1 MNEATT
7 ANRTR
12 ERRAVT
18 LVMACVGVFV
28 AYLPVTSVSV
38 SLPAIQRALD
48 ASTSELSWVSDAF
61 VLPMAALILTA
72 GVFGDVHGR
81 KKVFQAGL
89 AFTAAGAATALCAQS
104 IEVLWAGQALAGIGA
119 ACLLPTTLAMIS
131 QAVPD
136 PRERGKFVGLWASSL
151 MAALAVGPLL
161 SGVILDHADW
171 RWIYLPSIPV
181 ALLAM
186 AVAAWLVKD
195 SRAPH
200 ARALD
205 WPGQITATVAITAL
219 VYGVIEGGA
228 GSFSDSRVLVALA
241 LAVVG
246 LIAFLVFERR
256 SASPMLDLKLFR
268 SARFSATS
276 LIAMITFMGLIGFFF
291 VLSLY
296 FGMVQQLGTLDA
308 GYRLLM
314 VTGVCF
320 FVGPLAGRMMHR
332 ISPRLLISVGLL
344 CAAGALFSLTSLTAD
359 TAFGPMAWR
368 LALLGL
374 GMGLVVTPMTA
385 TAVSSVPHHLA
396 GMAAAGNNALRQ
408 VGGALGPAILGAL
421 LTSRTTGSLS
431 GHLADVGV
439 TGAAAERIVGA
450 AQAQGLGA
458 VAELDL
464 GADRGRALGALSESF
479 LDGMQLCLIVA
490 GSLAVLAALVGAVL
504 LRRPRPASQ
513 TAPAPEPVT
522 TADAAE
528 PALSDTGH
536 EAAEPALS
544 GTVRDAAGASLAGAV
559 LTLILP
565 TGQQLARAVAGAD
578 GHYRVTVPG
587 PGAHVLITTAGGHH
601 PHATNLV
608 LADRSTEH
616 DILLSGTGG
625 LTGKVVGADD
635 GLPLAEAV
643 VTVTDARG
651 DVLASGTT
659 NASGNYAFGDIAEG
673 EITISVTAEG
683 FRPTAVA
690 AQAAKSATVQPD
702 IALRPGVRLQ
712 GQIRTKAELRPLSD
726 ARVTLVD
733 AAGNVVGTSTTGS
746 DGGYTFGDLDAGEY
760 SLVASGYPASTR
772 TVSVNGHAVEAFDL
786 ELAHPHA

>member
-1 MNEATT
+1 
-7 ANRTR
+7 
-12 ERRAVT
+12 
-18 LVMACVGVFV
+18 MACVGVFV

-48 ASTSELSWVSDAF
+48 ASTSALSWVSDAF

-89 AFTAAGAATALCAQS
+89 AFTTAGAATALCAQS

-119 ACLLPTTLAMIS
+119 ASLLPTTLAMIS

-186 AVAAWLVKD
+186 AVAAWLVTD

-241 LAVVG
+241 FAVVG
-246 LIAFLVFERR
+246 LIAFLAFERR

-421 LTSRTTGSLS
+421 LTSRTTGSLA

-439 TGAAAERIVGA
+439 TGSAAERIVGA

-458 VAELDL
+458 VAKLDL
-464 GADRGRALGALSESF
+464 GADRGRALAALSESF

-513 TAPAPEPVT
+513 TAPAPEPVA
-522 TADAAE
+522 TADEAEPSLPDTAHDAAK
-528 PALSDTGH
+528 PALSGTVRDS
-536 EAAEPALS
+536 AEPILS
-544 GTVRDAAGASLAGAV
+544 GTVRDAAGTGLAGAV
-559 LTLILP
+559 LTLISP

-616 DILLSGTGG
+616 DILLLGTGG

-635 GLPLAEAV
+635 GLPLAKAV
-643 VTVTDARG
+643 VTVTDAHG

-659 NASGNYAFGDIAEG
+659 NASGNYVFGDIAGG

-683 FRPTAVA
+683 FRPTAVT

-712 GQIRTKAELRPLSD
+712 GQIRTKAGLRPLSD

-733 AAGNVVGTSTTGS
+733 ATGNVVGTSTTGS
-746 DGGYTFGDLDAGEY
+746 DGAYTFGDLDAGEY

-772 TVSVNGHAVEAFDL
+772 TVSVNGRAVEAFDL
-786 ELAHPHA
+786 DLAHPHA

>member
-1 MNEATT
+1 MNVATT
-7 ANRTR
+7 ANGTQ

-38 SLPAIQRALD
+38 SLPAIQRALG

-89 AFTAAGAATALCAQS
+89 GFTAVGAATALCAQS
-104 IEVLWAGQALAGIGA
+104 VEVVWAGQALAGIGA
-119 ACLLPTTLAMIS
+119 AALLPTTLAMIS

-151 MAALAVGPLL
+151 MAALAVGPLI
-161 SGVILDHADW
+161 SGVILAHQEW

-186 AVAAWLVKD
+186 AVAARLVTD

-205 WPGQITATVAITAL
+205 WPGQITATVTITAL

-228 GSFSDSRVLVALA
+228 GSFTDTRVLVALA

-246 LIAFLVFERR
+246 LIAFVIFERR

-268 SARFSATS
+268 SAGFSATS

-296 FGMVQQLGTLDA
+296 FGTVQQLDTLDA

-320 FVGPLAGRMMHR
+320 FVGPVAGRVMHR
-332 ISPRLLISVGLL
+332 ISPRVLITVGLL
-344 CAAGALFSLTSLTAD
+344 CAAGALFSLTSLTAH
-359 TAFGPMAWR
+359 TSFGPMAWR

-421 LTSRTTGSLS
+421 LTSKSTGSL
-431 GHLADVGV
+431 GEHLADAGV
-439 TGAAAERIVGA
+439 TGSAAERIVGA
-450 AQAQGLGA
+450 AEAQGLGA
-458 VAELDL
+458 VAQLDL
-464 GADRGRALGALSESF
+464 GAQRGRALGALSESF

-504 LRRPRPASQ
+504 LRRPKPA
-513 TAPAPEPVT
+513 APAPEPVE
-522 TADAAE
+522 AVDA
-528 PALSDTGH
+528 T
-536 EAAEPALS
+536 EPALS
-544 GTVRDAAGASLAGAV
+544 GTVRDAAGAGLAGAV
-559 LTLILP
+559 LTLISP
-565 TGQQLARAVAGAD
+565 TGRQLARAVAGAD
-578 GHYRVTVPG
+578 GAYRVAVPG
-587 PGAHVLITTAGGHH
+587 PGAHVLITTADGHH
-601 PHATNLV
+601 PHASNLV
-608 LADRSTEH
+608 LADRPAEH
-616 DILLSGTGG
+616 DILLSGAGSM
-625 LTGKVVGADD
+625 TGKVVGADD
-635 GLPLAEAV
+635 TLPVADAV

-651 DVLASGTT
+651 DVLATGITDAAGS
-659 NASGNYAFGDIAEG
+659 YVFGDIAEG
-673 EITISVTAEG
+673 EITISVAAEG

-690 AQAAKSATVQPD
+690 ARAAKSATVQPD

-712 GQIRTKAELRPLSD
+712 GRIRTKAELRPLSD
-726 ARVTLVD
+726 ARVTLLD

-746 DGGYTFGDLDAGEY
+746 DGAYAFGDLDAGEY
-760 SLVASGYPASTR
+760 SLVATGYPASTR
-772 TVSVNGHAVEAFDL
+772 TVSVNGRAVEALDL
-786 ELAHPHA
+786 DLAHPQG

>member
-1 MNEATT
+1 MNVATT
-7 ANRTR
+7 ANGIQ

-38 SLPAIQRALD
+38 SLPAIQRALG

-89 AFTAAGAATALCAQS
+89 AFTAIGAATALCAQS
-104 IEVLWAGQALAGIGA
+104 VEVVWAGQALAGIGA
-119 ACLLPTTLAMIS
+119 AALLPTTLAMIS

-151 MAALAVGPLL
+151 MAALAVGPLI
-161 SGVILDHADW
+161 SGVILAHQEW

-186 AVAAWLVKD
+186 AVAARLVTD

-228 GSFSDSRVLVALA
+228 GDFTDTRVLVALG

-246 LIAFLVFERR
+246 LIAFVVFERR

-268 SARFSATS
+268 SAGFSATS

-296 FGMVQQLGTLDA
+296 FGMVQHLDTLDA

-320 FVGPLAGRMMHR
+320 LVGPPAGRVMHR
-332 ISPRLLISVGLL
+332 ISPRVLISVGLL
-344 CAAGALFSLTSLTAD
+344 CTAGALFSLTSLTAD
-359 TAFGPMAWR
+359 TSFGPMTWR

-421 LTSRTTGSLS
+421 LTSKSTGSL
-431 GHLADVGV
+431 GEHLADAGV
-439 TGAAAERIVGA
+439 TGSAAERIVGA
-450 AQAQGLGA
+450 AEAQGLGA
-458 VAELDL
+458 VAQLDL
-464 GADRGRALGALSESF
+464 GAQRGRALGALSESF

-504 LRRPRPASQ
+504 LRRPKAAPRP
-513 TAPAPEPVT
+513 TPAPETVEVE
-522 TADAAE
+522 TAAAE
-528 PALSDTGH
+528 A
-536 EAAEPALS
+536 PALS
-544 GTVRDAAGASLAGAV
+544 GTVCDASGTGLAGAV
-559 LTLILP
+559 LTLISP
-565 TGQQLARAVAGAD
+565 TGRQLARAVAGAD

-587 PGAHVLITTAGGHH
+587 PGAHVLITTADGHH

-608 LADRSTEH
+608 LADRPTEH
-616 DILLSGTGG
+616 DILLSGAGSM
-625 LTGKVVGADD
+625 TGKVVGADD
-635 GLPLAEAV
+635 ALPVAHAV

-651 DVLASGTT
+651 DVLATGTT
-659 NASGNYAFGDIAEG
+659 DASGSYVFGDIAEG
-673 EITISVTAEG
+673 EITISVAAEG

-690 AQAAKSATVQPD
+690 ARATRSATVQPD
-702 IALRPGVRLQ
+702 IALRPGVRLE
-712 GQIRTKAELRPLSD
+712 GRIRTKAELRPLSD
-726 ARVTLVD
+726 ARVTLLD

-746 DGGYTFGDLDAGEY
+746 DGAYAFGDLDAGEY

-772 TVSVNGHAVEAFDL
+772 SISVNGRAVEALDL
-786 ELAHPHA
+786 DLAHPHG

>member
-1 MNEATT
+1 MNVATT
-7 ANRTR
+7 ANGTQ

-38 SLPAIQRALD
+38 SLPAIQRALG

-89 AFTAAGAATALCAQS
+89 AFTAVGAATALCAQS
-104 IEVLWAGQALAGIGA
+104 VEVVWIGQALAGIGA
-119 ACLLPTTLAMIS
+119 AALLPTTLAMIS

-151 MAALAVGPLL
+151 MAALAVGPLI
-161 SGVILDHADW
+161 SGVILAHQEW

-186 AVAAWLVKD
+186 AVAARMVTD

-228 GSFSDSRVLVALA
+228 GSFTDTRVLVALG

-246 LIAFLVFERR
+246 LIAFVVFERR

-268 SARFSATS
+268 SAGFSATS

-296 FGMVQQLGTLDA
+296 FGMVQQLDTLDA

-320 FVGPLAGRMMHR
+320 FVGPVAGRVMHR
-332 ISPRLLISVGLL
+332 ISPRVLISVGLL

-359 TAFGPMAWR
+359 TSFGPMAWR

-421 LTSRTTGSLS
+421 LTSKSTGSL
-431 GHLADVGV
+431 GEHLADAGV
-439 TGAAAERIVGA
+439 AGSAAERIVGA
-450 AQAQGLGA
+450 AEAQGLGA
-458 VAELDL
+458 VAQLDL
-464 GADRGRALGALSESF
+464 GAQRGRALGALSESF

-504 LRRPRPASQ
+504 LRRPKPA
-513 TAPAPEPVT
+513 APAPVQ
-522 TADAAE
+522 AAE
-528 PALSDTGH
+528 TVEADGH
-536 EAAEPALS
+536 ALS
-544 GTVRDAAGASLAGAV
+544 GTVLDAAGAGLAGAV
-559 LTLILP
+559 LTLISP
-565 TGQQLARAVAGAD
+565 TGRQLARAVAGAD
-578 GHYRVTVPG
+578 GHYRVNVPG
-587 PGAHVLITTAGGHH
+587 PGAHVLITTADGHH

-608 LADRSTEH
+608 LADRPTEH
-616 DILLSGTGG
+616 DIRLSGAGSM
-625 LTGKVVGADD
+625 TGKVIGADD
-635 GLPLAEAV
+635 ALPVAHAV
-643 VTVTDARG
+643 VTVTDTRG
-651 DVLASGTT
+651 DVLATGVTD
-659 NASGNYAFGDIAEG
+659 ASGGYVFGDIAEG

-690 AQAAKSATVQPD
+690 ARAAASATVQPD
-702 IALRPGVRLQ
+702 IALRPGVRLE
-712 GQIRTKAELRPLSD
+712 GRIRTKAELRPLSD
-726 ARVTLVD
+726 ARVTLLD

-746 DGGYTFGDLDAGEY
+746 DGAYAFGDLDAGEY

-772 TVSVNGHAVEAFDL
+772 TVSVNGRAVEALDL
-786 ELAHPHA
+786 DLAHPQG

>member
-1 MNEATT
+1 MNVATT
-7 ANRTR
+7 ANGTQ

-38 SLPAIQRALD
+38 SLPAIQRALG

-89 AFTAAGAATALCAQS
+89 AFTAVGAATALCAQS
-104 IEVLWAGQALAGIGA
+104 VEVVWIGQALAGIGA
-119 ACLLPTTLAMIS
+119 AALLPTTLAMIS

-151 MAALAVGPLL
+151 MAALAVGPLI
-161 SGVILDHADW
+161 SGVILAHQEW

-186 AVAAWLVKD
+186 AVAARLVTD

-228 GSFSDSRVLVALA
+228 GSFTDTRVLVALG

-246 LIAFLVFERR
+246 LIAFVVFERR

-268 SARFSATS
+268 SAGFSATS

-296 FGMVQQLGTLDA
+296 FGMVQQLDTLDA

-320 FVGPLAGRMMHR
+320 FVGPVAGRVMHR
-332 ISPRLLISVGLL
+332 VSPRVLISVGLL

-359 TAFGPMAWR
+359 TSFGPMAWR

-421 LTSRTTGSLS
+421 LTSKSTGSL
-431 GHLADVGV
+431 GEHLADAGV
-439 TGAAAERIVGA
+439 TGSAAERIVGA
-450 AQAQGLGA
+450 AEAQGLGA
-458 VAELDL
+458 VAQLDL
-464 GADRGRALGALSESF
+464 GAQRGRALGALSESF

-504 LRRPRPASQ
+504 LRRPKPA
-513 TAPAPEPVT
+513 APAPVQ
-522 TADAAE
+522 AAE
-528 PALSDTGH
+528 TV
-536 EAAEPALS
+536 EADGPALS
-544 GTVRDAAGASLAGAV
+544 GTVLDAAGAGLAGAV
-559 LTLILP
+559 LTLISP
-565 TGQQLARAVAGAD
+565 TGRQLARAVAGAD
-578 GHYRVTVPG
+578 GHYRVSVPG
-587 PGAHVLITTAGGHH
+587 PGAHVLITTADGHH

-608 LADRSTEH
+608 LADRPTEH
-616 DILLSGTGG
+616 DIRLSGAGSM
-625 LTGKVVGADD
+625 TGKVVGADD
-635 GLPLAEAV
+635 ALPVAHAV

-651 DVLASGTT
+651 DVLATGVTD
-659 NASGNYAFGDIAEG
+659 ASGGYVFGDIAEG

-690 AQAAKSATVQPD
+690 ARAAASATVQPD
-702 IALRPGVRLQ
+702 IALRPGVRLE
-712 GQIRTKAELRPLSD
+712 GRIRTKAELRPLSD
-726 ARVTLVD
+726 ARVTLLD

-746 DGGYTFGDLDAGEY
+746 DGAYAFGDLDAGEY

-772 TVSVNGHAVEAFDL
+772 TVSVNGRAVEALDL
-786 ELAHPHA
+786 DLAHPQG

>member
-1 MNEATT
+1 
-7 ANRTR
+7 
-12 ERRAVT
+12 
-18 LVMACVGVFV
+18 MACVGVFV

-38 SLPAIQRALD
+38 SLPAIQRALG

-89 AFTAAGAATALCAQS
+89 AFTAVGAATALCARS
-104 IEVLWAGQALAGIGA
+104 VEVVWTGQALAGIGA
-119 ACLLPTTLAMIS
+119 AALLPTTLAMIS

-151 MAALAVGPLL
+151 MAALAVGPLI
-161 SGVILDHADW
+161 SGVILAHAQW

-181 ALLAM
+181 ALLAI
-186 AVAAWLVKD
+186 AVAARLVKD

-228 GSFSDSRVLVALA
+228 GSFSDTRVLVALA

-246 LIAFLVFERR
+246 VIAFLVFERR

-268 SARFSATS
+268 SAGFSATT
-276 LIAMITFMGLIGFFF
+276 LIAMITFMALIGFFF

-296 FGMVQQLGTLDA
+296 FGMVQQLDTLDA

-320 FVGPLAGRMMHR
+320 FVGPVAGRVMHR
-332 ISPRLLISVGLL
+332 ISPRVLITVGLL
-344 CAAGALFSLTSLTAD
+344 CAAGSLFSLTSLTAD
-359 TAFGPMAWR
+359 TSFGPMAWR

-421 LTSRTTGSLS
+421 LTSKSTGSLG
-431 GHLADVGV
+431 GHLADAGV
-439 TGAAAERIVGA
+439 TGDAAQRIVGA
-450 AQAQGLGA
+450 AEAQGLGA
-458 VAELDL
+458 VAQLDL

-504 LRRPRPASQ
+504 LRRPKPAPA
-513 TAPAPEPVT
+513 TAPVPES
-522 TADAAE
+522 AE
-528 PALSDTGH
+528 AV
-536 EAAEPALS
+536 EAAGPALS
-544 GTVRDAAGASLAGAV
+544 GTVRDASGTGLAGAV
-559 LTLILP
+559 LTLISP
-565 TGQQLARAVAGAD
+565 AGQQLARAVAGAD
-578 GHYRVTVPG
+578 GRYRMPVPG
-587 PGAHVLITTAGGHH
+587 PGAHVLITTAEGHH

-608 LADRSTEH
+608 LADRPTEH
-616 DILLSGTGG
+616 DILLSGAGS

-635 GLPLAEAV
+635 GLPVAHAV
-643 VTVTDARG
+643 VMVTDPRG
-651 DVLASGTT
+651 DVLASGVTDS
-659 NASGNYAFGDIAEG
+659 SGSYVLGDIAEG
-673 EITISVTAEG
+673 DITISVTAEG

-690 AQAAKSATVQPD
+690 ARAAKSATVQPD
-702 IALRPGVRLQ
+702 IELRPGVRLQ

-726 ARVTLVD
+726 ARVTLLD

-746 DGGYTFGDLDAGEY
+746 DGAYAFGDLDAGEY

-772 TVSVNGHAVEAFDL
+772 TVSVNGRAVEALDL
-786 ELAHPHA
+786 ELAHPHG

>member
-1 MNEATT
+1 MNVATT
-7 ANRTR
+7 ANGTQ

-38 SLPAIQRALD
+38 SLPAIQRALG

-89 AFTAAGAATALCAQS
+89 GFTAVGAATALCAQS
-104 IEVLWAGQALAGIGA
+104 VEVVWAGQALAGIGA
-119 ACLLPTTLAMIS
+119 AALLPTTLAMIS

-151 MAALAVGPLL
+151 MAALAVGPLI
-161 SGVILDHADW
+161 SGVILAHQEW

-186 AVAAWLVKD
+186 AVAARLVTE
-195 SRAPH
+195 SRSPH

-228 GSFSDSRVLVALA
+228 GSFTDTRVLVALG

-246 LIAFLVFERR
+246 LVAFVVFERR

-268 SARFSATS
+268 SAGFSATS

-296 FGMVQQLGTLDA
+296 FGMVQQLDTLDA

-320 FVGPLAGRMMHR
+320 FVGPVAGRVMHR
-332 ISPRLLISVGLL
+332 ISPRVLITVGLL

-359 TAFGPMAWR
+359 TSFGPMAWR

-421 LTSRTTGSLS
+421 LTSKSTGSL
-431 GHLADVGV
+431 GDHLADAGV
-439 TGAAAERIVGA
+439 TGSAAERIVGA
-450 AQAQGLGA
+450 AEAQGLGA
-458 VAELDL
+458 VAQLDL
-464 GADRGRALGALSESF
+464 GAQRGRALGALSASF

-504 LRRPRPASQ
+504 LRRPKPA
-513 TAPAPEPVT
+513 APAPEPVE
-522 TADAAE
+522 AV
-528 PALSDTGH
+528 DT
-536 EAAEPALS
+536 AEPALS
-544 GTVRDAAGASLAGAV
+544 GTVRDASGAGLAGAV
-559 LTLILP
+559 LTLISP
-565 TGQQLARAVAGAD
+565 TGRQLARAVAGAD
-578 GHYRVTVPG
+578 GAYRVTVLG
-587 PGAHVLITTAGGHH
+587 PGAHVLITTADGHH
-601 PHATNLV
+601 PHASNLV
-608 LADRSTEH
+608 LTDRPAEH
-616 DILLSGTGG
+616 DILLSGAGSM
-625 LTGKVVGADD
+625 TGKVVGADD
-635 GLPLAEAV
+635 GLPVAHAV

-651 DVLASGTT
+651 DVLATGITDAAGS
-659 NASGNYAFGDIAEG
+659 YVFGDIAEG
-673 EITISVTAEG
+673 EITIAVTAEG

-702 IALRPGVRLQ
+702 IELRQGVRLQ
-712 GQIRTKAELRPLSD
+712 GRIRTRAELRPLSD
-726 ARVTLVD
+726 ARVTLLD

-746 DGGYTFGDLDAGEY
+746 DGTYAFGDLDAGEY
-760 SLVASGYPASTR
+760 ALVATGYPASTR
-772 TVSVNGHAVEAFDL
+772 TVSVNGRAVEALDL
-786 ELAHPHA
+786 DLAHPHG

>member
-1 MNEATT
+1 
-7 ANRTR
+7 
-12 ERRAVT
+12 
-18 LVMACVGVFV
+18 MACVGVFV

-89 AFTAAGAATALCAQS
+89 AFTTAGAATALCAQS

-119 ACLLPTTLAMIS
+119 ASLLPTTLAMIS
-131 QAVPD
+131 QAAPD

-186 AVAAWLVKD
+186 AVAAWLVTD
-195 SRAPH
+195 SLAPH

-228 GSFSDSRVLVALA
+228 GSFSDARVLVALA

-458 VAELDL
+458 VAKLDL

-513 TAPAPEPVT
+513 TAPAPEPVA

-528 PALSDTGH
+528 PALPDTGH
-536 EAAEPALS
+536 DAAQPALS
-544 GTVRDAAGASLAGAV
+544 GTVRDAAGAGLAGAV
-559 LTLILP
+559 LTLVSP
-565 TGQQLARAVAGAD
+565 TGRQLARAVAGAD

-608 LADRSTEH
+608 LTDRSTEH
-616 DILLSGTGG
+616 DILLLGTGR

-635 GLPLAEAV
+635 CLPLAEAV

-659 NASGNYAFGDIAEG
+659 DASGNYVFGDIAEG

-712 GQIRTKAELRPLSD
+712 GQIRTKAGLRPLSD

-772 TVSVNGHAVEAFDL
+772 TVSVNGRAVEAFDL
-786 ELAHPHA
+786 DLAHPHA

>member
-7 ANRTR
+7 ANRTQ

-48 ASTSELSWVSDAF
+48 ASTSGLSWVSDAF

-119 ACLLPTTLAMIS
+119 ASLLPTTLAMIS

-228 GSFSDSRVLVALA
+228 GLFSDSRVLVALA

-344 CAAGALFSLTSLTAD
+344 CAMRRAVLADVADRRHRVRPDGLAPCPARARHGSRRHSHDGDRRVLRTAPS
-359 TAFGPMAWR
+359 GGHGR
-368 LALLGL
+368 G
-374 GMGLVVTPMTA
+374 GQQR
-385 TAVSSVPHHLA
+385 
-396 GMAAAGNNALRQ
+396 AAAGRRRARSCDPRRAAHVQDHGVAVRAPGRCRGHRGGGRADRRCGSGARARGGRQ
-408 VGGALGPAILGAL
+408 AGPRGGPGAGARRAVRVVPRRDAAVPDRGRFAG
-421 LTSRTTGSLS
+421 RTRGA
-431 GHLADVGV
+431 GRC
-439 TGAAAERIVGA
+439 GAAAASATGVADGA
-450 AQAQGLGA
+450 G
-458 VAELDL
+458 DPS
-464 GADRGRALGALSESF
+464 R
-479 LDGMQLCLIVA
+479 
-490 GSLAVLAALVGAVL
+490 
-504 LRRPRPASQ
+504 LRRPTQRSPPCRTPGTRRRSPLC
-513 TAPAPEPVT
+513 PAPCATPRARALRGPCSPSSRPRVSSS
-522 TADAAE
+522 
-528 PALSDTGH
+528 PAPSPG
-536 EAAEPALS
+536 
-544 GTVRDAAGASLAGAV
+544 
-559 LTLILP
+559 P
-565 TGQQLARAVAGAD
+565 TG
-578 GHYRVTVPG
+578 
-587 PGAHVLITTAGGHH
+587 TT
-601 PHATNLV
+601 
-608 LADRSTEH
+608 E
-616 DILLSGTGG
+616 
-625 LTGKVVGADD
+625 
-635 GLPLAEAV
+635 
-643 VTVTDARG
+643 
-651 DVLASGTT
+651 
-659 NASGNYAFGDIAEG
+659 
-673 EITISVTAEG
+673 
-683 FRPTAVA
+683 
-690 AQAAKSATVQPD
+690 
-702 IALRPGVRLQ
+702 
-712 GQIRTKAELRPLSD
+712 
-726 ARVTLVD
+726 
-733 AAGNVVGTSTTGS
+733 
-746 DGGYTFGDLDAGEY
+746 
-760 SLVASGYPASTR
+760 
-772 TVSVNGHAVEAFDL
+772 
-786 ELAHPHA
+786 

>member
-1 MNEATT
+1 MNVATT
-7 ANRTR
+7 ANGTQ

-38 SLPAIQRALD
+38 SLPAIQRALG

-89 AFTAAGAATALCAQS
+89 AFTAVGAATALCAQS
-104 IEVLWAGQALAGIGA
+104 VEVVWAGQALAGIGA
-119 ACLLPTTLAMIS
+119 AALLPTTLAMIS

-151 MAALAVGPLL
+151 MAALAVGPLI
-161 SGVILDHADW
+161 SGVILAHQEW

-186 AVAAWLVKD
+186 AVAARLVTD
-195 SRAPH
+195 SRSPH

-228 GSFSDSRVLVALA
+228 GSFTDTRVLVALG

-246 LIAFLVFERR
+246 LLAFVVFERR

-268 SARFSATS
+268 SAGFSATS

-296 FGMVQQLGTLDA
+296 FGMVQRLDTLDA

-320 FVGPLAGRMMHR
+320 FVGPVAGRVMHR
-332 ISPRLLISVGLL
+332 ISPRVLITVGLL

-359 TAFGPMAWR
+359 TSFGPMAWR

-421 LTSRTTGSLS
+421 LTSKSTGSL
-431 GHLADVGV
+431 GDHLADAGV
-439 TGAAAERIVGA
+439 TGSAAERIVGA
-450 AQAQGLGA
+450 AEAQGLGA
-458 VAELDL
+458 VAQLDL
-464 GADRGRALGALSESF
+464 GAQRARALGALSESF

-504 LRRPRPASQ
+504 LRRPKPA
-513 TAPAPEPVT
+513 APAPEPVEAVDT
-522 TADAAE
+522 AE
-528 PALSDTGH
+528 PD
-536 EAAEPALS
+536 LS
-544 GTVRDAAGASLAGAV
+544 GTVRDAAGAGLAGAV
-559 LTLILP
+559 LTLISP
-565 TGQQLARAVAGAD
+565 TGRQLARAVAGAD
-578 GHYRVTVPG
+578 GAYRVTVPG
-587 PGAHVLITTAGGHH
+587 SGAHVLITTADGHH
-601 PHATNLV
+601 PHASNLV
-608 LADRSTEH
+608 LTGRPAEH
-616 DILLSGTGG
+616 DILLSGAGSM
-625 LTGKVVGADD
+625 TGKVVGADD
-635 GLPLAEAV
+635 ALPVAHAV

-651 DVLASGTT
+651 DVLATGITD
-659 NASGNYAFGDIAEG
+659 ASGSYVFGDIAEG
-673 EITISVTAEG
+673 EITIAVTAEG

-690 AQAAKSATVQPD
+690 AQAARSATVQPD
-702 IALRPGVRLQ
+702 IELRQGVRLQ
-712 GQIRTKAELRPLSD
+712 GRIRTRAELRPLSD
-726 ARVTLVD
+726 ARVTLLD

-746 DGGYTFGDLDAGEY
+746 DGTYAFGDLDAGEY
-760 SLVASGYPASTR
+760 ALVATGYPASTR
-772 TVSVNGHAVEAFDL
+772 TVSVNGRAVEALDL
-786 ELAHPHA
+786 DLAHPHG

>member
-1 MNEATT
+1 
-7 ANRTR
+7 
-12 ERRAVT
+12 
-18 LVMACVGVFV
+18 MACVGVFV

-38 SLPAIQRALD
+38 SLPAIQRALG

-81 KKVFQAGL
+81 KKVYQAGL
-89 AFTAAGAATALCAQS
+89 VFTAVGAATALCAQS
-104 IEVLWAGQALAGIGA
+104 IEVVWAGQALAGIGA
-119 ACLLPTTLAMIS
+119 AALLPTTLAMIS

-151 MAALAVGPLL
+151 MGALAVGPLI

-186 AVAAWLVKD
+186 VVAAVLVKD

-228 GSFSDSRVLVALA
+228 GSFSDTRVLVALG
-241 LAVVG
+241 LAVMG
-246 LIAFLVFERR
+246 LIAFVVFELR

-268 SARFSATS
+268 SAGFSATTV
-276 LIAMITFMGLIGFFF
+276 IAMITFMGLIGFFF

-296 FGMVQQLGTLDA
+296 FGMVQQLGTLEA

-320 FVGPLAGRMMHR
+320 FVGPVAGRIMHR
-332 ISPRLLISVGLL
+332 VSPRVLITVGLL
-344 CAAGALFSLTSLTAD
+344 CAAGALFALTSLTAD
-359 TAFGPMAWR
+359 TSFGPMAWR

-421 LTSRTTGSLS
+421 LTSKSTGALS
-431 GHLADVGV
+431 GHLADAGV
-439 TGAAAERIVGA
+439 TGATAERIVGA
-450 AQAQGLGA
+450 AEAQGLGA
-458 VAELDL
+458 VAQLDL
-464 GADRGRALGALSESF
+464 GAGRGRALGALSESF

-490 GSLAVLAALVGAVL
+490 GSLAVLAALVGVVL
-504 LRRPRPASQ
+504 LRRPKPVVAAPRPAESVE
-513 TAPAPEPVT
+513 AR
-522 TADAAE
+522 AAE
-528 PALSDTGH
+528 HAD
-536 EAAEPALS
+536 EPALS
-544 GTVRDAAGASLAGAV
+544 GTVRDATGAGLAGAV
-559 LTLILP
+559 LTLISP
-565 TGQQLARAVAGAD
+565 TGQQLARAVAGSD
-578 GHYRVTVPG
+578 GRYRVAVPG
-587 PGAHVLITTAGGHH
+587 PGAHVLITTADGHH
-601 PHATNLV
+601 PHASNLM
-608 LADRSTEH
+608 LGDGSAAH
-616 DILLSGTGG
+616 DVLLSGAGS
-625 LTGKVVGADD
+625 LTGRVVGADD
-635 GLPLAEAV
+635 TRPVAHAV

-651 DVLASGTT
+651 DVLATGVTDDT
-659 NASGNYAFGDIAEG
+659 GHYAFGDVAEG
-673 EITISVTAEG
+673 EITISVTADG

-690 AQAAKSATVQPD
+690 ARAAKSATVQPD

-712 GQIRTKAELRPLSD
+712 GQIRTKAGLRPLSD
-726 ARVTLVD
+726 ARVTLLD

-746 DGGYTFGDLDAGEY
+746 DGAYAFGDLDAGEY
-760 SLVASGYPASTR
+760 SLVASGYPASAR
-772 TVSVNGHAVEAFDL
+772 SVSVNGRAVDDL
-786 ELAHPHA
+786 DLDLAHPHA